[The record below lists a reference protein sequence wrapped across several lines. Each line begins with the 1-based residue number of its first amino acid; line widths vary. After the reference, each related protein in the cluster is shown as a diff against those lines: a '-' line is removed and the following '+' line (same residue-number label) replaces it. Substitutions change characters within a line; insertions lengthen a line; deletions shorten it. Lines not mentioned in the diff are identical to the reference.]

1 MLPMLRAQG
10 PKTACLCVDNFLLNI
25 CLTLAWT
32 LNKCKFC
39 EQCAG
44 QIATIPQFS
53 SVNGNVSLQVCMNAK
68 DVVST
73 LQNMNLVPNNN

>member
-1 MLPMLRAQG
+1 MSSS
-10 PKTACLCVDNFLLNI
+10 TNNNVCFNI
-25 CLTLAWT
+25 SMDAKQVQNSVNNVL
-32 LNKCKFC
+32 
-39 EQCAG
+39 G